1 MWHASITRPGYTEPP
16 PPERLLQPA
25 YQALAGVGD
34 PDAGEWLEQRE
45 NILHLRR
52 RLTPQESKRTG
63 PPRDI
68 RGTPE
73 AELRRQTASRIAGQE
88 LPMI

>member
-1 MWHASITRPGYTEPP
+1 M
-16 PPERLLQPA
+16 LQLA

-34 PDAGEWLEQRE
+34 PDAGEWVEQRE

-52 RLTPQESKRTG
+52 RLTLQEAKRTG

-73 AELRRQTASRIAGQE
+73 AELRRQNASRIAGEE
-88 LPMI
+88 LPSI